1 MGMELNSIMRQL
13 ASDVIITAVEGG
25 IGYWAYC
32 RDYRWDN
39 EDDGVTRVDI
49 LDRLSGEDSVDAEW
63 HVVDVQRMAEALER
77 LKPSD
82 NRRLF
87 LAWAHAKCGE
97 DEFDYDCLDA
107 DVAMQLCVLRK
118 VIYG

>member
-1 MGMELNSIMRQL
+1 MGMELNSLMRQL

-25 IGYWAYC
+25 INYWAYC
-32 RDYRWDN
+32 RDYKWDLD
-39 EDDGVTRVDI
+39 DDGVTRVDVR
-49 LDRLSGEDSVDAEW
+49 DDSRDADWET
-63 HVVDVQRMAEALER
+63 VTVERMAETLEA

-97 DEFDYDCLDA
+97 DEFDYDAGDA
-107 DVAMQLCVLRK
+107 DVAMQKCVLK
-118 VIYG
+118 EVIYG

>member
-1 MGMELNSIMRQL
+1 MGMELNSIMREL

-25 IGYWAYC
+25 INYWAYC
-32 RDYRWDN
+32 RDYKWDL
-39 EDDGVTRVDI
+39 DDDSVTRVDV
-49 LDRLSGEDSVDAEW
+49 REDSSGSDWETVNVE
-63 HVVDVQRMAEALER
+63 RMAEALER

-97 DEFDYDCLDA
+97 GEFDFDAGDA
-107 DVAMQLCVLRK
+107 DVAMQICVLK
-118 VIYG
+118 EVIYG